1 MRTTRHRLA
10 EPACWEEAAEAA
22 AAEAAAAEE
31 VEAEAAAAAEV
42 EVEVEVDGSGGSS
55 VHRSTPTVYGGGGSL
70 RLTNAKLARSSKR
83 PAGAAAL

>member
-1 MRTTRHRLA
+1 V

-22 AAEAAAAEE
+22 EA
-31 VEAEAAAAAEV
+31 EAEAAAEAEA
-42 EVEVEVDGSGGSS
+42 EEEAEVDGFGGSS
-55 VHRSTPTVYGGGGSL
+55 VHRSTRTVYDGGGSL